1 MIKPICTSQIT
12 TANINRYLMSVNG
25 SIQIDPALGD
35 DALGDSFFGSGFFG
49 SEWGSMMY
57 AIEIF
62 DDFGSTT

>member
-12 TANINRYLMSVNG
+12 TAKINRYLISVNG
-25 SIQIDPALGD
+25 NIKIDPEFGD
-35 DALGDSFFGSGFFG
+35 DAFGAEFFGSD
-49 SEWGSMMY
+49 EGSMMY

>member
-12 TANINRYLMSVNG
+12 TAKINRYFMSVNG
-25 SIQIDPALGD
+25 NIQIDPELGD
-35 DALGDSFFGSGFFG
+35 DALGADFFGSD
-49 SEWGSMMY
+49 EGSMMY